1 MGELAPGL
9 NHSTGGGNFS
19 YFFHNDL
26 AVPTVYAGGT
36 YPFVL
41 AANGN
46 GRHFAVVWIDF
57 NSDGDFTDTGEY
69 VGGWVGSVNSSSAPN
84 TVSFNISIP
93 SASTPGTYRMRV
105 LWQYNLNTNDN
116 YYNNNPC
123 TADNWGQTRDYRI
136 NVATCPAP
144 SAQATTLVLTAVSP
158 SQINGSFTAAAP
170 APSGYLVV
178 RSTSATLSGN
188 PIDKTTYSPGNSLG
202 GGTVVSVG
210 AGNTFSSNGL
220 TAGTQYYYFVYSYNS
235 CYGQPAYRTITP
247 LTGNAY
253 TPCAAATSLAAGSVT
268 SNSAQLTWS
277 GTGSY
282 AVEYGPANFTP
293 GSGAGAGSTGII
305 ASANATSSYSLTG
318 LTSGTTYDVYVR
330 RKDCPIAGSYS
341 ANSAKATFSTPLAP
355 CSGTPAGGTT
365 VLSSST
371 GIPSSTF
378 TAFVTGDTNATGLSY
393 QWQYASS
400 TGGPWTDISGATG
413 ANAVITSISSPG
425 VSYYRRKITCSNQSS
440 HSSIVTYTTQYCRPG
455 IGTAQAGTN
464 YIKMVKFLGTMQDTE
479 NGSAFSTNPAG
490 YQNFTD
496 NPTKSIQAQGNGV
509 NIYVE
514 NAQLGRVRAWVDW
527 NRDGIFSTSE
537 QVYTS
542 LNISIISTT
551 FGFVIPN
558 STNPGNYVIRLRMD
572 HQGRTTDFGPCDL
585 INNAGE
591 TEDYSFT
598 VVANCSAT
606 ITSISN
612 QIRTGPGSVTF
623 EAITSTSST
632 KVRWYSSLTGG
643 TLLAETNVVS
653 GKSTWTPTVNK
664 TTVYYIV
671 AWNGSCESLIRTPVR
686 AVIRPVPEITFS
698 PAAPTSCGSNSTVK
712 ISASGQDETV
722 YFVEAYFEN
731 GLGQF
736 TEEVIKPNTTA
747 IDTKTKWQARQSI
760 FKPNEQVW
768 FPAIASGTA
777 GNSFAMAT
785 SDVGADANNSYTI
798 NNALV
803 SPTVNTLGYS
813 SLTLSFRMY
822 FSKYSN
828 DDVADASDYVA
839 LEVNTDGSTWI
850 EVEKYTKDVGFG
862 TQFELKTIDLSS
874 YQSSNLKFRFRYYA
888 GWKDGVAIDDIEFF
902 GVRPLTTTF
911 AWTTSAPIDVYTD
924 AEATIPYTTGA
935 PTTTVYMNPSMNQ
948 KETTANWTINATASL
963 SNGTA
968 ATGSVIIEN
977 KNKVWNA
984 ATDKWNSN
992 TWKPVG
998 VVPTSADCVYIK
1010 TPVRIEPFTQAFAK
1024 EVYVENTGKLKIEG
1038 DGSLKVKDALVNKAT
1053 AGDVIIESDA
1063 SLIQVNEGNT
1073 INSGPITAKRTVNV
1087 SPGRQQYNYLI
1098 SPLEG
1103 QSLKTVYSGID
1114 YVLYHNEAN
1123 NFFYNSTGA
1132 YIKGRAL
1139 AVKEPKLNALPDQKA
1154 TSVTATFTGYPTNG
1168 AFTYNLVNSNP
1179 SNINRGYN
1187 LVGNPYPS
1195 NMDLSQFYHINRLS
1209 GNISNSFNL
1218 WDNRANSQTVQLGDK
1233 YEGQAYAVFHATT
1246 PPDEGTGTMAT
1257 GDIDMAGTV
1266 RPTRYIK
1273 MGQGFMV
1280 KTRVNNQALIF
1291 NNTVRTDKD
1300 GSAYFG
1306 RTHGDSVNFDRFWL
1320 NMITP
1325 TSLRSDM
1332 AVVYFEGGTNGFSS
1346 DDAASL
1352 GGSDELYSRVDDRK
1366 VNINGRSI
1374 FTDED
1379 VVPLGTRHFTTGEYR
1394 IELAGTD
1401 GIFSSLQPV
1410 YLKDKLTGAITN
1422 LSESAYSFAAEAGES
1437 TGRFEIV
1444 YKPGGTL
1451 ATDTGVK
1458 ESVVVYRDKNDFHI
1472 RSDKRNITGLQLF
1485 DSSGRLVYSAMP
1497 NAAET
1502 LIDAN
1507 PLPSGVYFL
1516 RIERG
1521 FDVVSKKIIR

>member
-1 MGELAPGL
+1 
-9 NHSTGGGNFS
+9 
-19 YFFHNDL
+19 
-26 AVPTVYAGGT
+26 
-36 YPFVL
+36 
-41 AANGN
+41 
-46 GRHFAVVWIDF
+46 
-57 NSDGDFTDTGEY
+57 
-69 VGGWVGSVNSSSAPN
+69 
-84 TVSFNISIP
+84 
-93 SASTPGTYRMRV
+93 
-105 LWQYNLNTNDN
+105 
-116 YYNNNPC
+116 
-123 TADNWGQTRDYRI
+123 
-136 NVATCPAP
+136 
-144 SAQATTLVLTAVSP
+144 
-158 SQINGSFTAAAP
+158 
-170 APSGYLVV
+170 
-178 RSTSATLSGN
+178 
-188 PIDKTTYSPGNSLG
+188 
-202 GGTVVSVG
+202 
-210 AGNTFSSNGL
+210 
-220 TAGTQYYYFVYSYNS
+220 
-235 CYGQPAYRTITP
+235 
-247 LTGNAY
+247 
-253 TPCAAATSLAAGSVT
+253 
-268 SNSAQLTWS
+268 
-277 GTGSY
+277 
-282 AVEYGPANFTP
+282 
-293 GSGAGAGSTGII
+293 
-305 ASANATSSYSLTG
+305 
-318 LTSGTTYDVYVR
+318 
-330 RKDCPIAGSYS
+330 
-341 ANSAKATFSTPLAP
+341 
-355 CSGTPAGGTT
+355 
-365 VLSSST
+365 
-371 GIPSSTF
+371 
-378 TAFVTGDTNATGLSY
+378 
-393 QWQYASS
+393 
-400 TGGPWTDISGATG
+400 
-413 ANAVITSISSPG
+413 
-425 VSYYRRKITCSNQSS
+425 
-440 HSSIVTYTTQYCRPG
+440 VTYTTLYCRPD
-455 IGTAQAGTN
+455 IGTAEAGTN
-464 YIKMVKFLGTMQDTE
+464 YIKMVKFLGTMHDTE
-479 NGSAFSTNPAG
+479 QTSTFSTNPAG
-490 YQNFTD
+490 YQDFTGSS
-496 NPTKSIQAQGNGV
+496 NKSIQAQGNGV
-509 NIYVE
+509 NLYVE
-514 NAQLGRVRAWVDW
+514 NHALARVQAWVDW
-527 NRDGIFSTSE
+527 DKNGIFDDTPLE
-537 QVYTS
+537 HVYTS
-542 LNISIISTT
+542 GINQIISTT
-551 FGFVIPN
+551 FGFIIPL
-558 STNPGNYVIRLRMD
+558 TTTPGNYVIRI
-572 HQGRTTDFGPCDL
+572 RTSVAQDPTVIGACGS
-585 INNAGE
+585 ISAAGE

-598 VVANCSAT
+598 VVESCAAT
-606 ITSISN
+606 IISISN
-612 QIRTGPGSVTF
+612 QIRTGPGIVTMS
-623 EAITSTSST
+623 ATTTSSAS
-632 KVRWYSSLTGG
+632 KVRWYSAQTGG
-643 TLLAETNVVS
+643 TLLAETAVAS
-653 GKSTWTPTVNK
+653 GISTWTPEITN
-664 TTVYYIV
+664 TTVFYV
-671 AWNGSCESLIRTPVR
+671 SAWNSTCESLVRIPVR
-686 AVIRPVPEITFS
+686 AVVRPVPEINFT
-698 PAAPTSCGSNSTVK
+698 PAKPSSCGSSSTVK
-712 ISASGQDETV
+712 ISASGQDETTYIIEE
-722 YFVEAYFEN
+722 YFN
-731 GLGQF
+731 SGLGQF
-736 TEEVIKPNTTA
+736 TVKPLKSNGGT
-747 IDTKTKWQARQSI
+747 IDTETQWQRRTST
-760 FKPNEQVW
+760 FKPTQKVW

-777 GNSFAMAT
+777 GNGFVMAT
-785 SDVGADANNSYTI
+785 SDVGKNTSGVAYEI
-798 NNALV
+798 NNALE
-803 SPTVNTLGYS
+803 SPLKSTLDYS

-822 FSKYSN
+822 YSKYSN
-828 DDVADASDYVA
+828 DEVVDNLDYVA
-839 LEVNTDGSTWI
+839 VEVSINGGSNWS
-850 EVEKYTKDVGFG
+850 EVKKYTKDFGFG
-862 TQFELKTIDLSS
+862 TQFKADIIDLSAYKS
-874 YQSSNLKFRFRYYA
+874 ANFKFRFRYY
-888 GWKDGVAIDDIEFF
+888 GVYKDGVAIDDIEFF
-902 GVRPLTTTF
+902 GVKPLTTTF

-924 AEATIPYTTGA
+924 AAATIPYNGD

-1038 DGSLKVKDALVNKAT
+1038 EGSLSIKDALVNKGIAEN
-1053 AGDVIIESDA
+1053 VVIESDA

-1073 INSGPITAKRTVNV
+1073 VNVGNITAKRNVNV
-1087 SPGRQQYNYLI
+1087 STGRQQYNYLI

-1103 QSLKTVYSGID
+1103 QSLKTVYPGIE

-1139 AVKEPKLNALPDQKA
+1139 AVKEPKLSALPDQKA

-1195 NMDLSQFYHINRLS
+1195 NMDLSQFYHINSVS
-1209 GNISNSFNL
+1209 GNLSNSFNL

-1246 PPDEGTGTMAT
+1246 PPGEGTGTMAN
-1257 GDIDMAGTV
+1257 GDKDMAGTV

-1451 ATDTGVK
+1451 ATDAGVK

-1485 DSSGRLVYSAMP
+1485 DSSGRLVYSAKP
-1497 NAAET
+1497 NSAEIV
-1502 LIDAN
+1502 IDAN
-1507 PLPSGVYFL
+1507 PLPNGVYIL
-1516 RIERG
+1516 KIERG